1 MAQIAT
7 VGRGDGVRDDGAIG
21 TQEEP
26 AIFRRNNTRAFG
38 IAKRL
43 EGADDGLAVKT
54 LHAYLVRQILAS
66 LLITVMVFTF
76 VLLLGNALK
85 EILPLLVN
93 RQLSFGV
100 VAQAAALLVP
110 FAWVFALPMGMLTAT
125 LLVFGRFSAD
135 QELTAVRASGISL
148 LSLISPILL
157 LSLALCA
164 LSALVNME
172 IGPRCRVAYTNI
184 MFNLKAQFSGA
195 QLPEGRAIK
204 DFPGYIFQVGKNRN
218 GDLEDVMIFVLKDET
233 NTVTTV
239 RAARGKLEVDA
250 PNKRITL
257 ILYDGKSV
265 DFRDGRMIPGAF
277 AELPIPLEFGG
288 PQQSTFRPNISDL
301 THAQLWDEL
310 HDWEERL
317 NAQVSGRNLSK
328 EQLQIRKRELENLV
342 GDPTTQIRF
351 RIHQQVA
358 FSFACL
364 GFTLVG
370 IPLGIRMH
378 RRETNVGIAVALVL
392 VAVYYSFILL
402 GQSLNTRAEWAP
414 HLIVWLPNF
423 IFQAVGA
430 VLLWRANRGV

>member
-1 MAQIAT
+1 
-7 VGRGDGVRDDGAIG
+7 
-21 TQEEP
+21 
-26 AIFRRNNTRAFG
+26 
-38 IAKRL
+38 
-43 EGADDGLAVKT
+43 
-54 LHAYLVRQILAS
+54 VRQILAS

-93 RQLSFGV
+93 RQLTFGV

-184 MFNLKAQFSGA
+184 LYNLRLGFSGA
-195 QLPEGRAIK
+195 QLPEGQYIK
-204 DFPGYIFQVGKNRN
+204 DFPGYIFHVGKNRG
-218 GDLEDVMIFVLKDET
+218 GDLQDVMVWDLKDET
-233 NTVTTV
+233 NSVTYL

-250 PNKRITL
+250 PNKRVIL
-257 ILYDGKSV
+257 SLYDVKSV
-265 DFRDGRMIPGAF
+265 VIREGRPVPNAF
-277 AELPIPLEFGG
+277 KEMTVVRTNVL
-288 PQQSTFRPNISDL
+288 QQPSFQAKISDM
-301 THAQLWDEL
+301 TSGQLWDEL
-310 HDWEERL
+310 HAWEQRL
-317 NAQVSGRNLSK
+317 ARQTSGRNLTK
-328 EQLQIRKRELENLV
+328 AQLQARKRELEKVL
-342 GDPTTQIRF
+342 GDPTTPIRF
-351 RIHQQVA
+351 QIHQQVA
-358 FSFACL
+358 FSFACF

-378 RRETNVGIAVALVL
+378 RRETNVGIAIALLL
-392 VAVYYSFILL
+392 VAGYYSFILL
-402 GQSLNTRAEWAP
+402 AQSLDSRPEWAP

>member
-1 MAQIAT
+1 M
-7 VGRGDGVRDDGAIG
+7 
-21 TQEEP
+21 
-26 AIFRRNNTRAFG
+26 
-38 IAKRL
+38 
-43 EGADDGLAVKT
+43 
-54 LHAYLVRQILAS
+54 RQILAA

-93 RQLSFGV
+93 RQITLAV
-100 VAQAAALLVP
+100 VAEAAGLLIP

-148 LSLISPILL
+148 LSLISPVLL

-164 LSALVNME
+164 LSALVNLE
-172 IGPRCRVAYTNI
+172 IGPRCRVAYTSI
-184 MFNLKAQFSGA
+184 LFNLRMQLTGA
-195 QLPEGRAIK
+195 QLPEKTFVK
-204 DFPGYIFQVGKNRN
+204 DFKGYIIYVARNRS
-218 GDLEDVMIFVLKDET
+218 GDLQDVMAWVLKDET
-233 NTVTTV
+233 NVVTYV
-239 RAARGKLEVDA
+239 RAARGKLDVDA
-250 PNKRITL
+250 PNRLVTL
-257 ILYDGKSV
+257 VLYDVKLLDIRQGE
-265 DFRDGRMIPGAF
+265 MIPGMF
-277 AELPIPLEFGG
+277 ESITYPLDFGQKRQ
-288 PQQSTFRPNISDL
+288 PTFRPKISDM
-301 THAQLWDEL
+301 TAAQLWDEL
-310 HDWEERL
+310 QDWEQRL
-317 NAQVSGRNLSK
+317 KLPGAASGLSA
-328 EQLQIRKRELENLV
+328 EEIRARKRELGKLPS
-342 GDPTTQIRF
+342 DPTTPIRF
-351 RIHQQVA
+351 QIHQQIA
-358 FSFACL
+358 FSFACF

-402 GQSLNTRAEWAP
+402 GQALDTRPEFVP

>member
-1 MAQIAT
+1 
-7 VGRGDGVRDDGAIG
+7 VR
-21 TQEEP
+21 
-26 AIFRRNNTRAFG
+26 
-38 IAKRL
+38 
-43 EGADDGLAVKT
+43 T
-54 LHAYLVRQILAS
+54 LHAYLLRQILAA

-93 RQLSFGV
+93 RQVTLGV
-100 VAQAAALLVP
+100 VVEAAGLLIP

-148 LSLISPILL
+148 LSLISPVLL

-184 MFNLKAQFSGA
+184 LFNLRMGLSGA
-195 QLPEGRAIK
+195 QLPEGRFIK
-204 DFPGYIFQVGKNRN
+204 DFKGYIFYVGKNR
-218 GDLEDVMIFVLKDET
+218 GGELQDVMVWVLKDET
-233 NTVTTV
+233 NVVTSV
-239 RAARGKLEVDA
+239 RATRGKLDVDA

-257 ILYDGKSV
+257 NLYDGKSV
-265 DFRDGRMIPGAF
+265 DIREGRMIPGAF
-277 AELPIPLEFGG
+277 AEVPIPLDFG
-288 PQQSTFRPNISDL
+288 QQRQPTFRPKISDM
-301 THAQLWDEL
+301 TSGQLWDEL
-310 HDWEERL
+310 QEWEERL
-317 NAQVSGRNLSK
+317 KLPGEANALSK
-328 EQLQIRKRELENLV
+328 EQLQRRKRELEKLP
-342 GDPTTQIRF
+342 GDPTTPIRF
-351 RIHQQVA
+351 QIHQQIA
-358 FSFACL
+358 FSFACF

-378 RRETNVGIAVALVL
+378 RRETNVGVGVALVL

-402 GQSLNTRAEWAP
+402 GQALDTRGEYAP

>member
-1 MAQIAT
+1 MFSIAN
-7 VGRGDGVRDDGAIG
+7 VPEA
-21 TQEEP
+21 
-26 AIFRRNNTRAFG
+26 
-38 IAKRL
+38 
-43 EGADDGLAVKT
+43 ADDRRAVRT
-54 LHAYLVRQILAS
+54 LHAYLTRQILAA

-76 VLLLGNALK
+76 LLLLANALK

-93 RQLSFGV
+93 RQVTLAV
-100 VAQAAALLVP
+100 VVEAAGLLVP

-172 IGPRCRVAYTNI
+172 IGPRCRVAYTS
-184 MFNLKAQFSGA
+184 MLFNLRMQLTGA
-195 QLPEGRAIK
+195 QMPERTVIK
-204 DFPGYIFQVGKNRN
+204 DFKGYIFYVNKNRG
-218 GDLEDVMIFVLKDET
+218 GDLEDVMVLRLKDET
-233 NTVTTV
+233 NVVTYV

-250 PNKRITL
+250 PNKLVTL
-257 ILYDGKSV
+257 VLYDGKSRDIEKGEAV
-265 DFRDGRMIPGAF
+265 LGMFEKLTYPLDFG
-277 AELPIPLEFGG
+277 
-288 PQQSTFRPNISDL
+288 QQKQPTFRPKISDM
-301 THAQLWDEL
+301 TSSQLWEEL
-310 HDWEERL
+310 HGWEERL
-317 NAQVSGRNLSK
+317 KLPGSVGNLTAD
-328 EQLQIRKRELENLV
+328 QLRAKKHELEKLI
-342 GDPTTQIRF
+342 GDPTTPIRF
-351 RIHQQVA
+351 QIHQQIA
-358 FSFACL
+358 FSFACF

-378 RRETNVGIAVALVL
+378 RRETNVGVGVALAL

-402 GQSLNTRAEWAP
+402 GQALDTRAEYAP